1 MWKLKE
7 IIKMNE
13 TELKSIEA
21 LKIDEESA
29 IASYKVAMENLK
41 DKVNDKVMSILEH
54 IMEDEEDHLRK
65 LNKILEG
72 KEEEVEIT
80 PAEQERLEQLGY

>member
-1 MWKLKE
+1 
-7 IIKMNE
+7 MNE

-41 DKVNDKVMSILEH
+41 DKVNDKVISILEH